1 MIEIQVM
8 NDSSEII
15 LYNMPDL
22 PVKIIHPK
30 LSDYPGM
37 RVMCHWHEDIELI
50 YIVSGEMNYEINGK
64 AVRLPENSLLFVNAR
79 QLHYGFRAA
88 ADDCDFICVLF
99 HPSMLRVSDS
109 LFQRTAEPV
118 IDNEAIGYLLFE
130 ADDTDDYRSV
140 SRCIR
145 ETAALCEQAAPG
157 YEWSVIGNLSRI
169 WSVILRSCGE
179 MPLGTDNARF
189 EDRQIQREMVSY
201 IFSHFAEPL
210 TLKEIAAAGSVS
222 RSKCCLIFK
231 KYLGESPVSFVNSY
245 RLEKSCLELRNT
257 GRSITE
263 IALRCGFNHSSY
275 FTKMFQRK
283 FGCTPSDYRQRF
295 SDSQIT
301 QHRNQE
307 S

>member
-15 LYNMPDL
+15 FYNTPDL

-64 AVRLPENSLLFVNAR
+64 TVRLPEHSLLFVNAR
-79 QLHYGFRAA
+79 QLHYGFKAA

-99 HPSMLRVSDS
+99 HPSMLRVSDRF
-109 LFQRTAEPV
+109 FQKTAEP
-118 IDNEAIGYLLFE
+118 IINNEAIEYLLFE
-130 ADDTDDYRSV
+130 ANDTDDYRSV
-140 SRCIR
+140 SGCIR
-145 ETAALCEQAAPG
+145 ETAALREQEVHG
-157 YEWSVIGNLSRI
+157 YEWSVISNLGRI
-169 WSVILRSCGE
+169 WGVIFRSCGE
-179 MPLGTDNARF
+179 IQTGTDTARF

-201 IFSHFAEPL
+201 VFSHFAEPL
-210 TLKEIAAAGSVS
+210 TLEEIAAAGSVS

-231 KYLGESPVSFVNSY
+231 KYLGESPISFVNSY

-257 GRSITE
+257 ERSITE

-283 FGCTPSDYRQRF
+283 FGCAPSDYRQRIY
-295 SDSQIT
+295 DSEINKS
-301 QHRNQE
+301 HSSE